1 MAIKKTGKKRQQ
13 GKAASK
19 AALAAVAGAVA
30 LSSEANAAELN
41 VDQLT
46 NVQDLNNVASM
57 RRLEDG
63 RLEITLDNG
72 DTVILGADD
81 FVEQA
86 GQFWVDGEALAAS
99 GGLSDLALPALA
111 FAAVGGIVA
120 AVASGGGDDDDVAP
134 VVVEPVV
141 IEPEVLNVPT
151 EASDVLTGTEG
162 ADVISGL
169 GGDDTI
175 TGFGGNDT
183 LSGNGGNDTLNGDA
197 GNDILAGG
205 GGTDIIDGGEG
216 IDTNSFEGIG
226 LGVTATVNADGT
238 GTAEYGQINETFT
251 GIENLTGTDCLLY
264 TSPSPR
270 D

>member
-86 GQFWVDGEALAAS
+86 GQFWVDGEALAES

-141 IEPEVLNVPT
+141 VESEVLNDPT
-151 EASDVLTGTEG
+151 
-162 ADVISGL
+162 
-169 GGDDTI
+169 
-175 TGFGGNDT
+175 
-183 LSGNGGNDTLNGDA
+183 
-197 GNDILAGG
+197 
-205 GGTDIIDGGEG
+205 
-216 IDTNSFEGIG
+216 
-226 LGVTATVNADGT
+226 
-238 GTAEYGQINETFT
+238 
-251 GIENLTGTDCLLY
+251 
-264 TSPSPR
+264 
-270 D
+270 